1 MKKIIILLCCAGA
14 FSTSFAQY
22 DGSHASGNIDYAYG
36 KGAYHYDGK
45 YYHGERESQIERI
58 NREFDFRIRSIDNDY
73 RLTPHQKRV
82 QIRIAERERTRQ
94 IRILKR
100 RYDRR

>member
-1 MKKIIILLCCAGA
+1 MKKIIILICCAGA
-14 FSTSFAQY
+14 FTTSFAQY
-22 DGSHASGNIDYAYG
+22 DGSHTYRNNDYAYG

-58 NREFDFRIRSIDNDY
+58 NREFDFRIRSIENDY

-82 QIRIAERERTRQ
+82 QIRVAERERATQ

-100 RYDRR
+100 R